1 MIEIDSE
8 LLDRVTKELE
18 GITNGI
24 ESVVSGAAN
33 RAALEAKKD
42 VVNRIIDE
50 FYIEKKPINA
60 SITIKRANKSNTVA
74 QVKNNRKQDTFT
86 LKRFKVDIPSNGPI
100 KVAQSRSG
108 GIKELKRAFVNAPK
122 NQPGN
127 LQVFRRDGKKRNP
140 ISLQRGYST
149 GGMLET
155 NNVIDF
161 IEDLIQERLENNLE
175 KEVDKFFEK

>member
-8 LLDRVTKELE
+8 LLEKVTKELE

-108 GIKELKRAFVNAPK
+108 GIKELKRGFVNAPK

-161 IEDLIQERLENNLE
+161 IEDLIQEKLENNLE

>member
-8 LLDRVTKELE
+8 LLEKVTKELE

-108 GIKELKRAFVNAPK
+108 GIKELKRGFVNAPK

>member
-1 MIEIDSE
+1 MIEIDSK
-8 LLDRVTKELE
+8 LMDKIQKELE
-18 GITNGI
+18 GITDGI

-33 RAALEAKKD
+33 KAALEAKKD
-42 VVNRIIDE
+42 IVSRIIDE
-50 FYIEKKPINA
+50 FYIDKQPINA

-74 QVKNNRKQDTFT
+74 QVKNNRKKDSFT

-108 GIKELKRAFVNAPK
+108 GIKELKRGFVMSPK

-127 LQVFRRDGKKRNP
+127 VQVFRRDKEDRKQ
-140 ISLQRGYST
+140 IEIQRGYST

-155 NNVIDF
+155 NNVIEF
-161 IEDLIQERLENNLE
+161 IEDLIKEKLE
-175 KEVDKFFEK
+175 KNLGTQVDKFFEK

>member
-8 LLDRVTKELE
+8 LLDRIKKELE
-18 GITNGI
+18 GITDGI

-33 RAALEAKKD
+33 RAALEAKRD
-42 VVNRIIDE
+42 IVSRIIDE
-50 FYIEKKPINA
+50 FYIDKKPINA
-60 SITIKRANKSNTVA
+60 SIMIKKANESNTVA
-74 QVKNNRKQDTFT
+74 QVKNNRKKDTFT

-108 GIKELKRAFVNAPK
+108 GIKELKRGFVNAPK

-127 LQVFRRDGKKRNP
+127 LQVFRRKGKERKP

-155 NNVIDF
+155 NNVIEY
-161 IEDLIQERLENNLE
+161 IEDLIKEKLENNLG
-175 KEVDKFFEK
+175 KEVEKFFEK

>member
-8 LLDRVTKELE
+8 LLEKVTKELE

-50 FYIEKKPINA
+50 FYIDKKPINA

-140 ISLQRGYST
+140 ISLHRGYST
-149 GGMLET
+149 GVMLET

-175 KEVDKFFEK
+175 KEVDKLFEK